1 MKNNPPYQRGFKKQS
16 PPHIRTIK
24 LTRENGSPTDVSPGT
39 FQTYLK
45 DPIALYQML
54 YKTQQHDQ
62 SVIENLN
69 DELDL
74 AEDELK
80 RTRTDQQSLEV
91 FQTDQGAAQWLK
103 NVGDNEPPIHYSEV
117 NNQRVSGEAPKC
129 QKQSLEGRLSSKI
142 AGVDS
147 KLDDLLAAQ
156 SASQDNAVGI
166 QQQLYKAMQH
176 LGLSMREFTD
186 TILER
191 VSWAVNDELEK
202 LFHLSEFPSEQAGFL
217 SKTNDPGLQFQLS
230 LAEEIAYKQAMSEAA
245 NVSQL
250 SSEEVSEEAEMATE
264 QTEPE
269 PDHPVEEKHDPYE
282 DLVRALMAQAKENEA
297 RERALNES
305 V

>member
-1 MKNNPPYQRGFKKQS
+1 MQNNQPFQRCFKKQS

-62 SVIENLN
+62 SVIEDLN

-74 AEDELK
+74 AEDDLK
-80 RTRTDQQSLEV
+80 RARAGQQPLEL

-129 QKQSLEGRLSSKI
+129 QMQSLEGRLSSKI

-156 SASQDNAVGI
+156 SAGQDNEVGI
-166 QQQLYKAMQH
+166 QQQLDKAMEH
-176 LGLSMREFTD
+176 LGLLMREFTD
-186 TILER
+186 MILKH
-191 VSWAVNDELEK
+191 VSWTVADELEK
-202 LFHLSEFPSEQAGFL
+202 LFQLSELSSEQAGFL
-217 SKTNDPGLQFQLS
+217 SKTNDPGLHFHLS
-230 LAEEIAYKQAMSEAA
+230 LAEEIAYKQAMSEASHS
-245 NVSQL
+245 SQL
-250 SSEEVSEEAEMATE
+250 SSEEVSEEAEMATK

-269 PDHPVEEKHDPYE
+269 SDHPVEEKHDPYE
-282 DLVRALMAQAKENEA
+282 DLVRALVAQAEENETKK
-297 RERALNES
+297 RALNES

>member
-1 MKNNPPYQRGFKKQS
+1 MQNNPPYQRCFKKQS

-24 LTRENGSPTDVSPGT
+24 LTRENGSPTEVSPGT
-39 FQTYLK
+39 FQSYLQ

-62 SVIENLN
+62 SVIEDLN

-74 AEDELK
+74 AEDDLK
-80 RTRTDQQSLEV
+80 RARTGQQSLED
-91 FQTDQGAAQWLK
+91 FQTDQGATQRLK

-117 NNQRVSGEAPKC
+117 NNQRVSGEAPKS
-129 QKQSLEGRLSSKI
+129 QNQYLEGRLSSKI

-156 SASQDNAVGI
+156 SASQDNTVGI
-166 QQQLYKAMQH
+166 QQQLEKAMER
-176 LGLSMREFTD
+176 LGLLMREFTD
-186 TILER
+186 MILKH

-202 LFHLSEFPSEQAGFL
+202 LFQLVELSSVQADFP
-217 SKTNDPGLQFQLS
+217 SKTNDPGLQFHLS
-230 LAEEIAYKQAMSEAA
+230 LAEEIAYKQAMSEA
-245 NVSQL
+245 SHFSRL
-250 SSEEVSEEAEMATE
+250 SSEEVSEEAEIATK

-269 PDHPVEEKHDPYE
+269 SDHPVEEKHDPYE
-282 DLVRALMAQAKENEA
+282 DLVRALVAQAEENEA
-297 RERALNES
+297 KERALNES